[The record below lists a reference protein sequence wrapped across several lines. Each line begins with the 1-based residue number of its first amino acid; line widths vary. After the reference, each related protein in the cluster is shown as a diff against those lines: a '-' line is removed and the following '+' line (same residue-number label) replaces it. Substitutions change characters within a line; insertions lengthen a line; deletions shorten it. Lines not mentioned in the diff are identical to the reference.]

1 MRAAVALGQDEFVA
15 TGEEPWLR
23 FVSSA
28 LSALA
33 GAFVTVTYRTSAWD
47 APARPVLRFLRHES
61 ILSEAIAPAPLEALA
76 LWTGRIPSGTTQIH
90 ISPTNRP
97 GRFGFR
103 IEAVHRRAWPKLLV
117 EGYRCRPGPTRSAVL
132 TKLIGWWPE
141 SDHNLAWAIGS
152 HPLETFATW
161 SERRACPLERDGL
174 DRPRISWDEAAP
186 IRVVVLAASGDAAAL
201 ERTLGSLQAQAFAG
215 WRALVTGAPDPRS
228 DRDPRVTYASDK
240 SETAASVLSDG
251 CWFGVIPA
259 GATLRPEALA
269 IVVERRARE
278 SEALLVYGDEIAG
291 DRPVLK
297 PGWSPRLAATLPYLG
312 QAVFAAP
319 SRFKPA
325 ELEEILEGRAWSVPP
340 GVTPLALRRMLL
352 TSPVSTATP
361 EVRATPVLP
370 PPRTVGAA
378 IIVLTRDQPALLTR
392 LAASIRARTTSG
404 TYRLVVVDNGDA
416 AGPAAAAL
424 AQLATSPNVEVLP
437 RPGAFNFS
445 ALCNEAAASCEE
457 QVLVFLNDDMEVL
470 SDGWLDRLV
479 SLALEPDV
487 GAVGARLTYPDGRLQ
502 HVGVLAGM
510 GGSAGHFGA
519 PAPGDDC
526 GWAGRNGALHEISAV
541 TGACLAVA
549 RVKFEAVGGFDAVEL
564 PIELSDID
572 LCFKLNARG
581 WQTLV
586 DPAVHFMHEESFSR
600 GGATL
605 RRLSKY
611 GDQRAVF
618 VERWRHVLRDDPVF
632 HPALSLYSWRAAL
645 G

>member
-1 MRAAVALGQDEFVA
+1 MALGEDEFVA
-15 TGEEPWLR
+15 TGDEPWLR
-23 FVSSA
+23 VESSTVPT
-28 LSALA
+28 LA
-33 GAFVTVTYRTSAWD
+33 GAFVTVTSRASVWD
-47 APARPVLRFLRHES
+47 APARIVFRFLRHER
-61 ILSEAIAPAPLEALA
+61 ILSEVIAPAPLETLA
-76 LWTGRIPSGTTQIH
+76 LWTGRVPSGTTQIH
-90 ISPTNRP
+90 VSPTNRP

-103 IEAVHRRAWPKLLV
+103 IEAFRRRAWARLLV
-117 EGYRCRPGPTRSAVL
+117 EGYRHRLGPTRSAVL

-152 HPLETFATW
+152 HPLETFSTW
-161 SERRACPLERDGL
+161 SERRTRPLERDGL
-174 DRPRISWDEAAP
+174 DRPRIDWNEAAP
-186 IRVVVLAASGDAAAL
+186 IRVVVRAASSEVNAL
-201 ERTLGSLQAQAFAG
+201 ERTLDSLQAQVFAG
-215 WRALVTGAPDPRS
+215 WRAVVTGIIAPAS
-228 DRDPRVTYASDK
+228 HRDPRVTYASDE
-240 SETAASVLSDG
+240 SEAATSVLSDE
-251 CWFGVIPA
+251 CWFGVVPA

-278 SEALLVYGDEIAG
+278 PEALMVYGDEIVG

-297 PGWSPRLAATLPYLG
+297 PGWSPRLSAALPYLG

-319 SRFKPA
+319 SRFTPA
-325 ELEEILEGRAWSVPP
+325 ELESILAGRGWSVPA
-340 GVTPLALRRMLL
+340 GMTPLALRRILL
-352 TSPVSTATP
+352 SGPAVAATP
-361 EVRATPVLP
+361 RARAVPTLP
-370 PPRTVGAA
+370 PPLRTAGAA
-378 IIVLTRDQPALLTR
+378 IIILTRDQPALLTR
-392 LAASIRARTTSG
+392 LAASIRARTPSG
-404 TYRLVVVDNGDA
+404 SYRLVVVDNGDA
-416 AGPAAAAL
+416 DGPAAAAL
-424 AQLATSPNVEVLP
+424 AELVAIPDVEVLP
-437 RPGAFNFS
+437 RPGPFNFS

-457 QVLVFLNDDMEVL
+457 EVLVFLNDDMEVL

-479 SLALEPDV
+479 ALALDRCV

-519 PAPGDDC
+519 PAPGDDG
-526 GWAGRNGALHEISAV
+526 GWAGRNGVLHEVSAV

-549 RVKFEAVGGFDAVEL
+549 RAKFDAVGGFDAVHL

-581 WQTLV
+581 WQTLI
-586 DPAVHFMHEESFSR
+586 DPAVHLMHEESFSR